1 MPPIVSQKKLLLVQ
15 KQLTIMSSTEPTPNG
30 INEAETQ
37 LQAVPEPEEVSIDTE
52 HQAEIEEQGQ
62 IFQAIGVIVGDVNLN
77 ADGKN
82 TVTIGN
88 YEYPLFYIPQKRK
101 VFDALT
107 KEIETT
113 GNRTFRLVV
122 YPKVIHFPRKEQP
135 HSITFQLVGFDR
147 GREKQTVSGE
157 LEDNEFKFSG
167 LWQFIPV
174 CQTPCISVFRNF
186 TRERLE
192 YIKQADASKK
202 VKFMKASHLPLF
214 WKDAPVRPFRFNPK
228 AEKENQGH
236 AVFVSLKAKFLPG
249 RNVFGF
255 VALLAPPQET
265 APRFLKASKKDKA
278 TALQESRKNQTTA
291 SPISK
296 KADTESVKN
305 QPKTIIKKKSPGV
318 NKDTEK

>member
-1 MPPIVSQKKLLLVQ
+1 MPLVSQKIIARTK
-15 KQLTIMSSTEPTPNG
+15 KLTIMSSTEPIPNDP
-30 INEAETQ
+30 NEAETQ
-37 LQAVPEPEEVSIDTE
+37 LQTPPEPEEVNIDVE
-52 HQAEIEEQGQ
+52 PQEEIEEPGA

-77 ADGKN
+77 SDGKN

-88 YEYPLFYIPQKRK
+88 FEYPLFYIPQKRK

-113 GNRTFRLVV
+113 GNHTFRLVV
-122 YPKVIHFPRKEQP
+122 YPKAIHFPRKDQP
-135 HSITFQLVGFDR
+135 HSMTFQLVGFDR
-147 GREKQTVSGE
+147 GREQQTVSGE

-192 YIKQADASKK
+192 YIKQAEPTRK

-214 WKDAPVRPFRFNPK
+214 WKDAPVKPFRFNPK
-228 AEKENQGH
+228 AEKEEQGH
-236 AVFVSLKAKFLPG
+236 PVFVSLKAKFLPG

-278 TALQESRKNQTTA
+278 TALQESKKNKAAVPPPSQKDYKKPANNTQKPILKKN
-291 SPISK
+291 SPK
-296 KADTESVKN
+296 
-305 QPKTIIKKKSPGV
+305 PG
-318 NKDTEK
+318 KETEK